1 MMNPKTWRDWKNSVK
16 QFRSTGKSSVA
27 QTEISLLRLR
37 RKNRND
43 RKTWGLGNLLLTN
56 LSKSVIFPSLT
67 VVGRK
72 NRCIPCVY
80 WATAIFAVVLNYSN
94 LFLPFA
100 FFLDCSHFTFGYEL
114 VVCPET
120 AGFMKIIRDLFPSIQ
135 WNESL
140 LLYSG
145 KIHSFQSI

>member
-1 MMNPKTWRDWKNSVK
+1 METVRKPVLRFEKSEKAVFLRGRSRVK
-16 QFRSTGKSSVA
+16 
-27 QTEISLLRLR
+27 I
-37 RKNRND
+37 
-43 RKTWGLGNLLLTN
+43 
-56 LSKSVIFPSLT
+56 PSLT
-67 VVGRK
+67 VRKRK

-80 WATAIFAVVLNYSN
+80 WAAAIFTVVSNYSN

-120 AGFMKIIRDLFPSIQ
+120 TGFMKIIRDLFPSIQ

-140 LLYSG
+140 LLYPG